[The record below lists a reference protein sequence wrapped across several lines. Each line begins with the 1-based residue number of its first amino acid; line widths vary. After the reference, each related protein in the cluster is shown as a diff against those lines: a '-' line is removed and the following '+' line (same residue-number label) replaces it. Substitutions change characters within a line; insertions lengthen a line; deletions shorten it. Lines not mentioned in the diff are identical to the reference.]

1 MGEGTLVFDPFSE
14 EFVRNP
20 HEMFRRLREEAPVYY
35 NAELDFYAFTRY
47 DDVAAAFKDHK
58 TYSSTCGID
67 LAMVKSD
74 KPPPKIILFMDPPEH
89 RRMRSLVSK
98 AFTSRAVRSLRDT
111 VIDLVQKHLSNA
123 DPRRFD
129 VMDDFCGPFPVDV
142 ITRMLG
148 VPEERSQQVRT
159 WFDTGMG
166 QEPGRIEKSESAVQA
181 LAEAAGYFSELVQER
196 RAQLQDDMIST
207 LITAEVE
214 RANDQDSCLEDHE
227 IVLFAM
233 MLAAAGT
240 ETVTKLIG
248 SAVAAGAK
256 HPDQWQKLF
265 DDRSKI
271 PAAVNEALR
280 YDGPVLYNVRSTTK
294 DVIVGGVAIPA
305 DKPVLL
311 CLASAN
317 RDHAIFAAADTFDVD
332 RDWGRAQHLGF
343 GGGIHSCLG
352 ASLARMETAIAL
364 EHLLD
369 FMPRYEVIWQD
380 AKRVTPTSVTGWQ
393 HLPVRVLQ

>member
-1 MGEGTLVFDPFSE
+1 MVKGTLVFDPFSE

-20 HEMFRRLREEAPVYY
+20 HRDVSPAPRKAPVYY
-35 NAELDFYAFTRY
+35 NAELDFYALTRY

-67 LAMVKSD
+67 LAMVRSD

-111 VIDLVQKHLSNA
+111 VSDLVRKYLGNA

-166 QEPGRIEKSESAVQA
+166 QEPGRIEESENAVQA
-181 LAEAAGYFSELVQER
+181 LAEAAGYFSELVRER
-196 RAQLQDDMIST
+196 RAHLQDDMIST

-214 RANDQDSCLEDHE
+214 RASDQDSSLEDHE

-248 SAVAAGAK
+248 SAVAAGAER
-256 HPDQWQKLF
+256 PDQWQKLF
-265 DDRSKI
+265 GDRSKI
-271 PAAVNEALR
+271 PAAVNEVLR
-280 YDGPVLYNVRSTTK
+280 YDGPGLYNVRSTTK
-294 DVIVGGVAIPA
+294 DVIVGRHPGRQAGVALPRIGQPRQCNFLPRLTLSTSTA
-305 DKPVLL
+305 TGDKHSTS
-311 CLASAN
+311 AS
-317 RDHAIFAAADTFDVD
+317 
-332 RDWGRAQHLGF
+332 

-393 HLPVRVLQ
+393 HLPVRVLK